1 MTGKRKSSGDGN
13 EVPDICWTHFQADGS
28 VFESICADVHTED
41 TAFNLDKLN
50 KSAHYRSRSTTDEGN
65 PPKKQRTPD
74 PKTEG
79 LRLTSPMIY
88 GASPGK
94 AHQPGLP
101 CSSVDSVSLP
111 GNR

>member
-13 EVPDICWTHFQADGS
+13 EVADICWTHFQADGS
-28 VFESICADVHTED
+28 VFESIRADVLTED
-41 TAFNLDKLN
+41 NAFNLDKLN
-50 KSAHYRSRSTTDEGN
+50 KFAHYKRRSTTEGTS
-65 PPKKQRTPD
+65 PKKQRTPD